1 MTFRAKVS
9 TLFNLT
15 ITVHFHI
22 QQPFT
27 AEEFKHYYHLRWKI
41 LRAPWG
47 QAEGSEKDDI
57 EHLCFHIMAVTSA
70 LTSDSIVIG
79 VARLQYND
87 ETEAQ
92 IRYMAVD
99 KLFEHKGLGRELV
112 ATMERQ
118 AKKTSHTKI
127 ILNARESA
135 IGFYQKT
142 GYELVEKSY
151 LLFDLIQHYRMVKKL

>member
-1 MTFRAKVS
+1 MC
-9 TLFNLT
+9 
-15 ITVHFHI
+15 FHI
-22 QQPFT
+22 QQPST
-27 AEEFKHYYHLRWKI
+27 EEEFKHYYHLRWKI

-47 QAEGSEKDDI
+47 QAKGSEKDDI
-57 EHLCFHIMAVTSA
+57 ERLCFHVMA
-70 LTSDSIVIG
+70 LTSDNIAIG
-79 VARLQYND
+79 VARLQYKG

-118 AKKTSHTKI
+118 AQKTSHTNI
-127 ILNARESA
+127 ILDARESA

-142 GYELVEKSY
+142 GYELVGKSY

>member
-1 MTFRAKVS
+1 
-9 TLFNLT
+9 
-15 ITVHFHI
+15 
-22 QQPFT
+22 
-27 AEEFKHYYHLRWKI
+27 
-41 LRAPWG
+41 
-47 QAEGSEKDDI
+47 
-57 EHLCFHIMAVTSA
+57 
-70 LTSDSIVIG
+70 
-79 VARLQYND
+79 
-87 ETEAQ
+87 
-92 IRYMAVD
+92 MAVD